1 MKLTRRGVQQVLHR
15 SIYQVCAHEG
25 FDSTTESVMSV
36 LAGVVEEMLM
46 KFCTLLKVNTE
57 REVLGQSTGFVVS
70 CIHNILMLSSYI
82 LCGVLSLLQRMQW
95 KGPCLMWALT
105 VSKIF
110 TSSILIE
117 CYDTTTV
124 SDNKA
129 TISIER
135 A

>member
-1 MKLTRRGVQQVLHR
+1 
-15 SIYQVCAHEG
+15 
-25 FDSTTESVMSV
+25 
-36 LAGVVEEMLM
+36 
-46 KFCTLLKVNTE
+46 
-57 REVLGQSTGFVVS
+57 
-70 CIHNILMLSSYI
+70 MLSSYI